1 VGPACSTHCCSRID
15 GLHVEVHGKVLL
27 EKVDLHLH
35 CGELV
40 AVIGPNGGGKST
52 LLRALV
58 GVIPSQGKVEFLDS
72 RGLRHP
78 SPRIGYVPQNPRF
91 EAGVPMTVL
100 DLFAVSLTQFPVWCG
115 IRKSLREKA
124 RTALARVEA
133 DHLLNRR
140 LDVLSGGEL
149 QRVLLALALEPKPN
163 LLLLD
168 EPVSGMDANG
178 RRLFYQILDR
188 LRNSLDLAILL
199 VSHDFAEVAARADRV
214 ILVQGKV
221 LCAGKASEVFAHPSF
236 RELFGM
242 EVGTLT

>member
-1 VGPACSTHCCSRID
+1 MDRTCSTHCCSRID
-15 GLHVEVHGKVLL
+15 GLRVEVRGKVLL

-40 AVIGPNGGGKST
+40 AIIGPNGGGKST

-58 GVIPSQGKVEFLDS
+58 GEIPFQGKVEFLDA
-72 RGLRHP
+72 RGHVQSSP
-78 SPRIGYVPQNPRF
+78 SIGYVPQNPRF

-100 DLFAVSLTQFPVWCG
+100 DLFAASLSKFPVWWG
-115 IRKSLREKA
+115 IRNSLRLRALES
-124 RTALARVEA
+124 LARVEA
-133 DHLLNRR
+133 EHLVNRR
-140 LDVLSGGEL
+140 VGVLSGGEL

-178 RRLFYQILDR
+178 RRLFYQTLDR

-199 VSHDFAEVAARADRV
+199 VTHDFAEVANRADR
-214 ILVQGKV
+214 LVLIQGKV
-221 LCAGKASEVFAHPSF
+221 LCAGKPATVFAHESF

-242 EVGTLT
+242 EVGALK